1 MNSAS
6 SKIRNISNLKYK
18 EKKLEYWGYTPDESR
33 KAMVNK
39 SHALKDKTTTLKDA
53 VAKHI
58 KNGINLGIGG
68 FVNTRVT
75 LLLFMRLLD
84 TVLQT

>member
-1 MNSAS
+1 
-6 SKIRNISNLKYK
+6 
-18 EKKLEYWGYTPDESR
+18 
-33 KAMVNK
+33 MVNK

-68 FVNTRVT
+68 FVNTRLL